1 MNLNFRVP
9 IKRIKDTR
17 ETIKRYTSFGRY
29 TSEKYLDPVGFQK
42 NRSLSIKIAES
53 GTTEHSVALTNY
65 LNAQY
70 YGEISIGSPP
80 QVFSVVFDTG
90 SSNLWIPSTRCVS
103 SPSCNSHRQY
113 NAEKSSTYISNGTDF
128 SITYSSGSV
137 KGIISQ
143 DTLIVGG
150 IQIDDQG
157 FAESTVE
164 PEETFTQAK
173 FDGIFGLGYDT
184 IAIKQT
190 VPPFYNMVARN
201 LVEQKLFSFWIRDIN
216 DQGNESGGEI
226 VFGGID
232 ESRYIGDVVW
242 SPVTRKAYWEVGLDS
257 VIFDGQ
263 PLGSDAHSAAID
275 TGTSLIIAPVNIANA
290 INSRIGAQPDMYG
303 QSSVNC
309 TLLPSL
315 PEFCFVISATNYCL
329 RGEDYIVK
337 IQGQCISGFVG
348 LDMPSPAGPIW
359 IVGDVFLRK
368 YYTIYDLAN
377 DRVGFAIST

>member
-1 MNLNFRVP
+1 MDLNFRVP

-17 ETIKRYTSFGRY
+17 ETIARYTHSGRY
-29 TSEKYLDPVGFQK
+29 ASGKYLDSVSFQK
-42 NRSLSIKIAES
+42 NTGPSFKIADS
-53 GTTEHSVALTNY
+53 GIMEHSVALTNY

-90 SSNLWIPSTRCVS
+90 SSNLWVPSTRCVS

-113 NAEKSSTYISNGTDF
+113 NAENSSTYISNGTDF
-128 SITYSSGSV
+128 SIMYGSGSV
-137 KGIISQ
+137 QGIISQ
-143 DTLIVGG
+143 DTIIVGG
-150 IQIDDQG
+150 IQIDNQG

-164 PEETFTQAK
+164 PRETFMQAK

-190 VPPFYNMVARN
+190 VPPFYNMVDRN
-201 LVEQKLFSFWIRDIN
+201 LIEQKLFSFWIGDIN

-226 VFGGID
+226 IFGGID

-242 SPVTRKAYWEVGLDS
+242 SPVIRKGYWEVGVDS

-263 PLGSDAHSAAID
+263 PIEIDVHSAAID
-275 TGTSLIIAPVNIANA
+275 TGASLIIAPVNVVNA
-290 INSRIGAQPDMYG
+290 INNRIGAQPDMYG
-303 QSSVNC
+303 QNSVNC

-315 PEFCFVISATNYCL
+315 PEFCFVLSATNYCL
-329 RGEDYIVK
+329 GGEDYIVK
-337 IQGQCISGFVG
+337 IQGQCISSFVAF
-348 LDMPSPAGPIW
+348 DIPSPAGPIW

-377 DRVGFAIST
+377 DRVGFAMST